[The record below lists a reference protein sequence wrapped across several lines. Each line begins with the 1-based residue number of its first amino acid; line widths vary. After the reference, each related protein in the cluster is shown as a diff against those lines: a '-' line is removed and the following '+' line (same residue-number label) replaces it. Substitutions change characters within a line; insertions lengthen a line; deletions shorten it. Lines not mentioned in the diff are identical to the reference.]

1 MGVAQTTYSQ
11 EGEIDCIF
19 SPIANGD
26 SRHGETFYPSSLNC
40 GPIGSLRISDAKR
53 SITPGWKF
61 DIFMVL
67 LSCYQNHLMEV
78 ISPQESPPSD
88 STGGSSPYSLPQFLF
103 SVRMGGWLEA
113 I

>member
-53 SITPGWKF
+53 SITPGWEF
-61 DIFMVL
+61 DTFMVPPEL
-67 LSCYQNHLMEV
+67 LPK
-78 ISPQESPPSD
+78 SPD
-88 STGGSSPYSLPQFLF
+88 GGNKSA
-103 SVRMGGWLEA
+103 RITA
-113 I
+113 K